1 MKKPPKARIVAI
13 AISAI
18 VAGLLGVADIN
29 APLAS
34 SHAAAGRTLTL
45 PPPHPMATLSPA
57 SVESQPEP
65 APTYAPDF
73 LPATGAPAVTSGV
86 WTALNNQPSFFAS
99 AGAYLLTDGRVLVED
114 AQLTDAAWWTLT
126 PDNTGSY
133 LNGSWAQVA
142 SPGPCPNGKSAGST
156 MYAPLYYASA
166 VLADGRFVIIGGEY
180 DYNYTYVNGTGE
192 VWTDQ
197 GAIYDPVANSWTCI
211 APPTGWAQIGDAQS
225 TVLADGTF
233 MIANPFNNQVATLN
247 GSTSPPTFNAPFTPA
262 GKTADSFNDEEGWVL
277 LPDGDV
283 FTTEVWNSND
293 ATETPAL
300 TYSPVSKVWSSAG
313 IAPDPLVL
321 LTKGTTT
328 YDETGPAMLRPDGTV
343 FATGGVGFNDIYD
356 TVGGTWSSGP
366 SFPTFTGTYSAGAC
380 NTVGVTEQLVMADAP
395 AALLP
400 DGNVLVAPGAVD
412 SQSACQWVPPT
423 EFFEFDGTSLT
434 QVAEST
440 EAPFVPSYVG
450 RLLVLPTGQVLY
462 TNSAN
467 YIELYTP
474 AGSPN
479 PSWAPTIATSP
490 ATVSAGGTNYALTG
504 TQFNGL
510 SQASSY
516 GDDYQAATNF
526 PLVRITNNGTGHVFY
541 ARTHSHSTMAVAT
554 GSATVSTEFDVPA
567 GIEGGASTLVIVANG
582 IASSSVAVN
591 VLVPTPTA
599 TATAT
604 ATAGRTATA
613 TATATQT
620 RTATSTATATPTASA
635 TSTPSATR
643 TATATATMTA
653 TSTATATMTAT
664 GTSTAT
670 ATATPTAS
678 ATQTATATS
687 TASATATPSATR
699 TATATATMTATSTA
713 TAAATPTVSAT
724 TSATATASGT
734 STATVTRTA
743 TATPTATATATLT
756 STPTQT
762 ATSSATATRTST
774 ATPTSTGS
782 ATATAT
788 STPTATMTATPT
800 GTATTTAW
808 EATATSSE
816 TATATATAT
825 PTATSTSTSTGT
837 STATQTATTSR
848 TATSTATA
856 TPTTTASSTATATE
870 TATPTAT
877 PTQVPA
883 RLKVSP
889 SPAKFGKVKVGTVK
903 RSTLTLMNQ
912 AKKGPPITF
921 DNPMTVFPPG
931 SPQEFKSIATTCG
944 AQLLP
949 KKKCKLTLQFGP
961 NSVGAKSSS
970 LTIFD
975 NAHNANQVIPLSGK
989 GD

>member
-1 MKKPPKARIVAI
+1 MAI
-13 AISAI
+13 PS
-18 VAGLLGVADIN
+18 G
-29 APLAS
+29 AS
-34 SHAAAGRTLTL
+34 L
-45 PPPHPMATLSPA
+45 
-57 SVESQPEP
+57 ESQPEP
-65 APTYAPDF
+65 PPMYAPDF
-73 LPATGAPAVTSGV
+73 LSATGAPTVTSGV

-133 LNGSWAQVA
+133 INGSWAQVA
-142 SPGPCPNGKSAGST
+142 SPGPCPNGKSVSST

-166 VLADGRFVIIGGEY
+166 VLADGRFVMIGGEY
-180 DYNYTYVNGTGE
+180 DYNYTYVNGSGE

-211 APPTGWAQIGDAQS
+211 APPAGWTQIGDAQS
-225 TVLADGTF
+225 AVLPDGTF

-247 GSTSPPTFNAPFTPA
+247 ASTNPPAFNAPFIPV
-262 GKTADSFNDEEGWVL
+262 GKTADSFNDEEGWIL
-277 LPDGDV
+277 LPDGNV

-300 TYSPVSKVWSSAG
+300 TYSPVSKGWSSAG

-321 LTKGTTT
+321 LTKGGTT

-343 FATGGVGFNDIYD
+343 FASGAVGFNDIYD

-366 SFPTFTGTYSAGAC
+366 SFPTITGTYSAGAC
-380 NTVGVTEQLVMADAP
+380 NTVGVTEQLVAADAP

-400 DGNVLVAPGAVD
+400 DGNVLVAPGPVD
-412 SQSACQWVPPT
+412 SQKACQWVPPT
-423 EFFEFDGTSLT
+423 NFFEFDGTNLT

-440 EAPFVPSYVG
+440 VAPQVPSFVG

-462 TNSAN
+462 TNSAA

-479 PSWAPTIATSP
+479 PSWVPTIATSP
-490 ATVSAGGTNYALTG
+490 ATVSATGTNYALTG

-554 GSATVSTEFDVPA
+554 GSTTVSTEFDVP
-567 GIEGGASTLVIVANG
+567 GGVEGGASTLVVVANG

-604 ATAGRTATA
+604 PTASATPTATRTATG
-613 TATATQT
+613 TATPTQT

-635 TSTPSATR
+635 TATVTASATR
-643 TATATATMTA
+643 TATATPTMTA
-653 TSTATATMTAT
+653 TSTATATVTATSTVTATATQSASSTATTTVTATTTATSSPTPTATATLTTTPTQTATSSVTATATPTNTATATATRTRTATETASATPTGTSSRTATATATPTATATASATPTATQSATVTASATPTGSATATATSTVTAT
-664 GTSTAT
+664 GTET

-678 ATQTATATS
+678 ATQTATL
-687 TASATATPSATR
+687 TATP
-699 TATATATMTATSTA
+699 TST
-713 TAAATPTVSAT
+713 S
-724 TSATATASGT
+724 T
-734 STATVTRTA
+734 STGTA
-743 TATPTATATATLT
+743 TATPTATP
-756 STPTQT
+756 TP
-762 ATSSATATRTST
+762 
-774 ATPTSTGS
+774 
-782 ATATAT
+782 
-788 STPTATMTATPT
+788 
-800 GTATTTAW
+800 
-808 EATATSSE
+808 
-816 TATATATAT
+816 
-825 PTATSTSTSTGT
+825 
-837 STATQTATTSR
+837 

-856 TPTTTASSTATATE
+856 TRTATATE
-870 TATPTAT
+870 TATPTGT

-889 SPAKFGKVKVGTVK
+889 SPANFGKVKVGTLK

-921 DNPMTVFPPG
+921 DNPMTVFPPTN
-931 SPQEFKSIATTCG
+931 PQEFKSITTTCG
-944 AQLLP
+944 AQLFP
-949 KKKCKLTLQFGP
+949 KKKCKLTMQFGP
-961 NSVGAKSSS
+961 NSVGPKSSS
-970 LTIFD
+970 VTIFD
-975 NAHNANQVIPLSGK
+975 NAGNANQVTPLSGK
-989 GD
+989 GE